1 MHLLGLVLVVL
12 GAWIV
17 ASLALGLVL
26 ARHTHRGYRRRLGAA
41 RRLVMVRVPARR
53 GRGAA
58 TVPEQPTRSASASSS
73 ASHSV

>member
-17 ASLALGLVL
+17 ASLVLGLAL

-41 RRLVMVRVPARR
+41 RRLVMLRVPARR
-53 GRGAA
+53 SPSDTKAEQPSGRGART
-58 TVPEQPTRSASASSS
+58 TV
-73 ASHSV
+73 